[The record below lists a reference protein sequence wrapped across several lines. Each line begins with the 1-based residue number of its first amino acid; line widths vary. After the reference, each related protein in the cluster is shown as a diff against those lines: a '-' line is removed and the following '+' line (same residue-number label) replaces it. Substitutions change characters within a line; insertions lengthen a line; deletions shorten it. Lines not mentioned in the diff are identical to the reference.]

1 MGTQSSWSC
10 VVNRGNETM
19 RKALCELRKPQCDS
33 VLFLDVGRCF
43 KSSTKESLLV
53 HRPVG
58 RSGKKVPL
66 VRSMCMME
74 CNNVLDANVMVNTCS
89 ITETKGWKRSIR
101 VCLEQHIRNTVL
113 NIMLR
118 LTKPLMAG
126 NAKPYNMMGKYG
138 RVGSLMLYGSG
149 WGKGEDGRTQGWGA
163 RERRRKKR

>member
-1 MGTQSSWSC
+1 
-10 VVNRGNETM
+10 
-19 RKALCELRKPQCDS
+19 
-33 VLFLDVGRCF
+33 
-43 KSSTKESLLV
+43 
-53 HRPVG
+53 
-58 RSGKKVPL
+58 
-66 VRSMCMME
+66 MME

-149 WGKGEDGRTQGWGA
+149 VGEGRRWENTGVGSK
-163 RERRRKKR
+163 REEEKKRVSGEPGVLYQSYPFFSPPDPRSLVGGKRGKTILNYLS

>member
-1 MGTQSSWSC
+1 
-10 VVNRGNETM
+10 
-19 RKALCELRKPQCDS
+19 
-33 VLFLDVGRCF
+33 
-43 KSSTKESLLV
+43 
-53 HRPVG
+53 
-58 RSGKKVPL
+58 
-66 VRSMCMME
+66 MME

-89 ITETKGWKRSIR
+89 ITETKGSERSIR

-163 RERRRKKR
+163 RERRRKKG